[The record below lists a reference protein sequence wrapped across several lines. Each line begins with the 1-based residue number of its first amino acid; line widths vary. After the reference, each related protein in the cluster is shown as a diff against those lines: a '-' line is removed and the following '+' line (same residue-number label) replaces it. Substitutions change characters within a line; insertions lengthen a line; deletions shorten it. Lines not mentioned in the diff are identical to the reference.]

1 MGRNRRKRAL
11 YEVIGKTKLRP
22 GHGRAVEKLHPEKS
36 GEDEPSAEK
45 SSASMPDWVSQ
56 WRKKPRIVQ
65 FNVGRIEVSMPYQLA
80 IALLL
85 GVILLVLIALRVGEY
100 SGRTKHTLS
109 TNALKTVQSAKGTA
123 PVPTGK
129 KSGAT
134 ATAAKGTDV
143 SAKGDHRIVIKQYHR
158 SRDLEHVQRYFLTY
172 GIETVIQKRG
182 DRHFLLTKNTYNNPK
197 KAGTDGAAAKKRI
210 IEIGAG
216 YKAPQGYES
225 FAPRL
230 FSDAYGEKI
239 KK

>member
-1 MGRNRRKRAL
+1 MARTRRKRAL

-36 GEDEPSAEK
+36 EEGEPSAEK
-45 SSASMPDWVSQ
+45 SAASMPDWVSQ
-56 WRKKPRIVQ
+56 WRIVQ
-65 FNVGRIEVSMPYQLA
+65 FNAGRIEVSMPYQLA

-85 GVILLVLIALRVGEY
+85 GVILLVLIAFRVGEY
-100 SGRTKHTLS
+100 SGRTKHTLPA
-109 TNALKTVQSAKGTA
+109 NAPSAKGTA

-129 KSGAT
+129 KSEAT

-143 SAKGDHRIVIKQYHR
+143 SAKAKGDHRIVIKQYHR

-182 DRHFLLTKNTYNNPK
+182 DRHFLLTKNTYQNPK
-197 KAGTDGAAAKKRI
+197 RVGTDGAAAKKRI